1 MDKVKT
7 ALEIALERAK
17 TIEVDEEKILELDYL
32 PRGRVLGAQFL
43 SNKDFDLEKEL
54 DKFNLKAR
62 PYVVK
67 GMEETFLGNLR
78 LPRDEISM
86 DTNRR
91 CMEGLLAIK
100 KNKAAL
106 KQVFKEIEMLFQYY
120 ARALEQAYVNL
131 KEEYA
136 ARLAQAGRSLGKQ
149 VVPLRLPNVE
159 SLPEFQEEWGRFREQ
174 LSAQYEAL
182 LEEKRQ
188 YIRSLR

>member
-17 TIEVDEEKILELDYL
+17 AIEVDEEKILELENL

-43 SNKDFDLEKEL
+43 SNKDFNLEGEL
-54 DKFNLKAR
+54 QKFNGRAR
-62 PYVVK
+62 AHVVK
-67 GMEETFLGNLR
+67 GVEETFLGNLR
-78 LPRDEISM
+78 LPRDENSM

-91 CMEGLLAIK
+91 CMEGLLLIK
-100 KNKAAL
+100 KNKGAL

-159 SLPEFQEEWGRFREQ
+159 SLPEFQEEWGRFRDQ
-174 LSAQYEAL
+174 LSAQYETL

-188 YIRSLR
+188 YIRSIS

>member
-17 TIEVDEEKILELDYL
+17 TIEVDEEKIMELDYL

-43 SNKDFDLEKEL
+43 SNKDFNLEKEL

-62 PYVVK
+62 TYVVK
-67 GMEETFLGNLR
+67 GIEETFLGNLR

-91 CMEGLLAIK
+91 CMEGLLTIK

-136 ARLAQAGRSLGKQ
+136 ARIAQAGRSLGKQ

-159 SLPEFQEEWGRFREQ
+159 SLPEFQEEWARFREQ
-174 LSAQYEAL
+174 LSAQYETL

-188 YIRSLR
+188 YIRSIR

>member
-17 TIEVDEEKILELDYL
+17 AIEVDEEKILELENL

-43 SNKDFDLEKEL
+43 SNKDFNLEEEL
-54 DKFNLKAR
+54 QKFNGKTKPHVLKG
-62 PYVVK
+62 V
-67 GMEETFLGNLR
+67 EEAFLNNLR
-78 LPRDEISM
+78 LPRDGNSM
-86 DTNRR
+86 ETNRR
-91 CMEGLLAIK
+91 CMEGLLLIK
-100 KNKAAL
+100 KNKGAL

-131 KEEYA
+131 KEEFA

-159 SLPEFQEEWGRFREQ
+159 SLPEFQEEWLRFREQ
-174 LSAQYEAL
+174 LSAQYETL

-188 YIRSLR
+188 YIRSIN